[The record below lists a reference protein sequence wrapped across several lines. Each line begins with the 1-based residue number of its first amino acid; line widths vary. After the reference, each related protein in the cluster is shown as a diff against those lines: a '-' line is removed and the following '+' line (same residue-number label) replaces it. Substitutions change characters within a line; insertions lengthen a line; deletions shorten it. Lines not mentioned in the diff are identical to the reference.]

1 VAAAAA
7 AILELDDK
15 ILLARRAQEPGL
27 GLLDLPGG
35 FIEPDET
42 AEQGL
47 RRELG
52 EELNLRPANLRY
64 LCSLPNRYPW
74 GGIEY
79 RSLDLFFVARLE
91 SLTDLRPSS
100 EIAAVELISPE
111 SINFQEMAFES
122 IRRGLEF
129 YLRTL

>member
-1 VAAAAA
+1 
-7 AILELDDK
+7 
-15 ILLARRAQEPGL
+15 
-27 GLLDLPGG
+27 
-35 FIEPDET
+35 
-42 AEQGL
+42 
-47 RRELG
+47 
-52 EELNLRPANLRY
+52 
-64 LCSLPNRYPW
+64 
-74 GGIEY
+74 
-79 RSLDLFFVARLE
+79 VARLE